1 MSHHN
6 FLFISSRCDGY
17 DKAEEENKTPN
28 QADLAFRLVLATYF
42 VTFF

>member
-6 FLFISSRCDGY
+6 FLFISLRCEGY

-28 QADLAFRLVLATYF
+28 QADLAFHLVLTTCF